1 MGRGRDCAI
10 ISRFPAI
17 VLTMDREFKGE
28 KALHTATVTEA
39 ESDLDFGDKDEA
51 LKLVG
56 LERSAVFSEEYYS
69 KLRRKLVSVFQLPNV
84 LPTNN
89 TCAP

>member
-10 ISRFPAI
+10 ISRFPAT
-17 VLTMDREFKGE
+17 VLTMDREFKDE

-39 ESDLDFGDKDEA
+39 ESDFDFGDKEEA

-56 LERSAVFSEEYYS
+56 FESSAVFSEEYYS
-69 KLRRKLVSVFQLPNV
+69 KLRRKLVSVCRP
-84 LPTNN
+84 P
-89 TCAP
+89 

>member
-1 MGRGRDCAI
+1 
-10 ISRFPAI
+10 
-17 VLTMDREFKGE
+17 MDREIKDEKG
-28 KALHTATVTEA
+28 LHTATVTEA

-69 KLRRKLVSVFQLPNV
+69 KLRRKLVSVSITRNL
-84 LPTNN
+84 LSSD
-89 TCAP
+89 TCIR